1 MSADSESAIH
11 STGGSSRPVRR
22 LWLKR
27 LVLVAIV
34 VVVVLKPADWL
45 LGVLAGSHRRHL
57 LRLEPDV
64 AVTHRSGE
72 FDYVFH
78 TNSLGL
84 RGREVAESKPA
95 GHRRLVV
102 LGDSF
107 VAGVGVADEDVFT
120 EQLARHWSQQN
131 VEVINVG
138 RAGTSTIREVTLF
151 RQIGQRFDPDAVL
164 LVYYLGNDLAEV
176 LEEETDQELADW
188 QPSGTLRQLAHFWC
202 PNTYLELAMR
212 KRRSRATDA
221 NRKRTEAEV
230 VAWIREEAI
239 AAAVDA
245 DVAEAHYRGL
255 PEEVRS
261 RAEAGQLPGYRYLQ
275 ACLDPQRLRNSLD
288 PSSEFSTKAWQRTRD
303 HLDRLKQL
311 VESEG
316 ATLVVAVIPDASQVS
331 EQALAFNRTLGFDV
345 DDGWLERPGR
355 TAELVADWARTAG
368 VDLLDL
374 RPVLGDTAELSFF
387 VEDGHCTSAG
397 HRAIADA
404 VGAWEPLRETLGI
417 VGETDVDQ

>member
-1 MSADSESAIH
+1 MSSESEMAIH
-11 STGGSSRPVRR
+11 SPVGSSRPVRR
-22 LWLKR
+22 MWLKR

-57 LRLEPDV
+57 LRLEPNA
-64 AVTHRSGE
+64 AVPHRSGE
-72 FDYVFH
+72 FDYVFR

-188 QPSGTLRQLAHFWC
+188 QPSVSLRQLAHFWC
-202 PNTYLELAMR
+202 PNT
-212 KRRSRATDA
+212 
-221 NRKRTEAEV
+221 
-230 VAWIREEAI
+230 
-239 AAAVDA
+239 
-245 DVAEAHYRGL
+245 
-255 PEEVRS
+255 
-261 RAEAGQLPGYRYLQ
+261 
-275 ACLDPQRLRNSLD
+275 
-288 PSSEFSTKAWQRTRD
+288 
-303 HLDRLKQL
+303 
-311 VESEG
+311 
-316 ATLVVAVIPDASQVS
+316 
-331 EQALAFNRTLGFDV
+331 
-345 DDGWLERPGR
+345 
-355 TAELVADWARTAG
+355 
-368 VDLLDL
+368 
-374 RPVLGDTAELSFF
+374 
-387 VEDGHCTSAG
+387 
-397 HRAIADA
+397 
-404 VGAWEPLRETLGI
+404 
-417 VGETDVDQ
+417 

>member
-1 MSADSESAIH
+1 MPVSSESETAIH
-11 STGGSSRPVRR
+11 STVGSSRPVRR
-22 LWLKR
+22 MWLKR
-27 LVLVAIV
+27 LVLAAIV

-164 LVYYLGNDLAEV
+164 L
-176 LEEETDQELADW
+176 
-188 QPSGTLRQLAHFWC
+188 
-202 PNTYLELAMR
+202 
-212 KRRSRATDA
+212 
-221 NRKRTEAEV
+221 
-230 VAWIREEAI
+230 
-239 AAAVDA
+239 
-245 DVAEAHYRGL
+245 
-255 PEEVRS
+255 
-261 RAEAGQLPGYRYLQ
+261 
-275 ACLDPQRLRNSLD
+275 SLI
-288 PSSEFSTKAWQRTRD
+288 
-303 HLDRLKQL
+303 H
-311 VESEG
+311 
-316 ATLVVAVIPDASQVS
+316 I
-331 EQALAFNRTLGFDV
+331 
-345 DDGWLERPGR
+345 
-355 TAELVADWARTAG
+355 
-368 VDLLDL
+368 
-374 RPVLGDTAELSFF
+374 
-387 VEDGHCTSAG
+387 
-397 HRAIADA
+397 
-404 VGAWEPLRETLGI
+404 
-417 VGETDVDQ
+417 